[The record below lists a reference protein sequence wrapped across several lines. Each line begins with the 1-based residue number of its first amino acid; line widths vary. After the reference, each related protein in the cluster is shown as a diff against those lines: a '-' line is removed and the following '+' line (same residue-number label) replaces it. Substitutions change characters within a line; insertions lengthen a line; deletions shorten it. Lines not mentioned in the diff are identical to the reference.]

1 MPSAHNLH
9 KTRQRHRQTAAH
21 RASLL
26 SLVDAARLGGSPEI
40 ERVAWASVP
49 ASVDP
54 ARGGGLDPAAR
65 GARKRWQIESLY
77 TLLSS
82 ALGAADAPLNIVDF
96 GAGSGNCSLALA
108 ALLPRCH
115 FTLVDRN
122 PRAVAIANERARAA
136 GLTNVDAV
144 AATAE
149 AFDAAALEIDV
160 VLAVHACGAASDDA
174 LEQAL
179 RLRCSYVLV
188 PCCVGKLRLAA
199 AAPFAADP
207 APRQARS
214 ALLRGLVDSERY
226 LQLAA
231 FADHDGAAAAAE
243 AGDELVNRGK
253 RLLERDRNARAEEEG
268 WRTAIAQLSPAAA
281 STKRDVLVGIARAKR
296 FARPPPPATGLRAEA
311 PTAAAEAAHA
321 RSPRA
326 RAQPAG
332 RGSAAR
338 RALPLSARGRCG
350 GAAPACPARRQR
362 TCTSLAEA
370 AAIAPR
376 TSPPRARPRDSSS
389 TRAATPR
396 SRRET
401 RSRAF
406 DRRVPAHGCASS
418 WRAAAAASS
427 SAPRRCGEAAARAP
441 RRRRGVDA
449 ARDADRRRAARL
461 AARHAHDIAALA
473 RRAHYHHPG

>member
-26 SLVDAARLGGSPEI
+26 SLVDACETALGWDSSTLALCGSPET

-122 PRAVAIANERARAA
+122 PRAVEIARERARAA

-199 AAPFAADP
+199 ATPFSADP
-207 APRQARS
+207 APREARS

-268 WRTAIAQLSPAAA
+268 WRTAIAQLTPAAA
-281 STKRDVLVGIARAKR
+281 STKRDVLVGIAPRHLER
-296 FARPPPPATGLRAEA
+296 FAAVLDAAATLPPTATPTPPPTAGVERSRLSNFVPRGAADNSWIQQDESLDSPEEAEK
-311 PTAAAEAAHA
+311 
-321 RSPRA
+321 
-326 RAQPAG
+326 
-332 RGSAAR
+332 R
-338 RALPLSARGRCG
+338 RALYRARRPDGAAVREKVDQIHEMEERNAEI
-350 GAAPACPARRQR
+350 GAAPEVVEGGV
-362 TCTSLAEA
+362 L
-370 AAIAPR
+370 
-376 TSPPRARPRDSSS
+376 RPRQ
-389 TRAATPR
+389 A
-396 SRRET
+396 SR
-401 RSRAF
+401 
-406 DRRVPAHGCASS
+406 
-418 WRAAAAASS
+418 
-427 SAPRRCGEAAARAP
+427 
-441 RRRRGVDA
+441 
-449 ARDADRRRAARL
+449 
-461 AARHAHDIAALA
+461 
-473 RRAHYHHPG
+473 